1 MIIIFYIAEVLMK
14 KLDLHHF
21 HVRNELKKYRNTL
34 FSVECKTFVCKGEG
48 GEIPPFEGSLSPT
61 AIFNIPDQGC
71 NSKTFFLLLP
81 ALFPPLENLI
91 SPWPIPPSPEII
103 WPIPYPHH
111 PTSLPTSPISKIKI
125 HGSFLYFLFPRP
137 HPPPEFFL

>member
-61 AIFNIPDQGC
+61 AIFNIPDQVC
-71 NSKTFFLLLP
+71 NSEFFFSP
-81 ALFPPLENLI
+81 ALFPPLKIFFSPLPCSPLSKIFFAPCPIPPPENLI

-103 WPIPYPHH
+103 WPIPYP
-111 PTSLPTSPISKIKI
+111 T
-125 HGSFLYFLFPRP
+125 
-137 HPPPEFFL
+137 